1 MAKALDDAM
10 IVYAQNGEPL
20 RPAQGYPARLL
31 LPGWE
36 GNSSVKWL
44 RRIDV
49 GDAAFMTR
57 EETSRYTDPLN
68 DGTARQFSF
77 VMDARSVI
85 TSPSYP
91 QAIER
96 GWNEIRGIAWSG
108 RGQISRVEVSVDGG
122 RSWTDAHLQPPVL
135 SKAHVR
141 FRSLWQWDGL
151 DTEIISRA
159 TDQTGYV
166 QPTFDALRAVR
177 GRRTRYHLNP
187 ITGWRVTPNGEIRLA
202 LERLA

>member
-1 MAKALDDAM
+1 M
-10 IVYAQNGEPL
+10 
-20 RPAQGYPARLL
+20 
-31 LPGWE
+31 
-36 GNSSVKWL
+36 
-44 RRIDV
+44 
-49 GDAAFMTR
+49 
-57 EETSRYTDPLN
+57 
-68 DGTARQFSF
+68 TARRAQFSF
-77 VMDARSVI
+77 VMDARSVV

-108 RGQISRVEVSVDGG
+108 RGQISRVEVSGDGG

-141 FRSLWQWDGL
+141 FRSLWQWDGQ

-159 TDQTGYV
+159 TDETGYV